1 MCVLS
6 LFSCV
11 QLFETPQ
18 TVACQA
24 PLSMEFSK
32 EEYWEWVACLSPGDL
47 PNRGIEPVSPALT
60 GGFLTTSTTQE
71 AHIEAYIAY
80 IDK

>member
-47 PNRGIEPVSPALT
+47 PNRGIEPVSPTLT